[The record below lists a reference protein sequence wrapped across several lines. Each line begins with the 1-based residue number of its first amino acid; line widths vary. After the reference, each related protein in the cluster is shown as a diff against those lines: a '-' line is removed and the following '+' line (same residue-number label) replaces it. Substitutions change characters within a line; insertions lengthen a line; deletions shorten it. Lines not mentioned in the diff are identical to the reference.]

1 MNLSLILTDSA
12 ERFPEKSA
20 LFFNGREISYAD
32 LLDRVMRLAGGLQK
46 LGIKKGDRV
55 AIALPNRPEFVIA
68 YFAILHAGG
77 VVVPLNA
84 AATPYE
90 LTHYLTDSG
99 AKIFITGSR
108 RAHIWEELKKK
119 VPTRTIIAVD
129 SEEEETSLNRLITS
143 SEPVP
148 KVLVE
153 KNDPAVLIY
162 TSAMNGTPLGAVLSH
177 YNLFTNA
184 EAIRAI
190 EGIDKQD
197 RSIAV
202 IPLFHAFGATVNMLS
217 MIKYGGSMVL
227 MERFETEQFFEL
239 LSKSRV
245 TYMAAVPLILMGML
259 AYPQAGE
266 YDLGALWLSF
276 SGGCPTPPGMVEQF
290 KERFDTD
297 VMDGY
302 GLTEASPVVTS
313 NQINGRMKI
322 GSVGLPIPETT
333 VKIVDDAGKECP
345 CGAIGEVV
353 TSGPGVML
361 GYFRNPEATS
371 AVLNDGRLHTGD
383 LGYLDEDGFL
393 FLTGRKK
400 HMLITNGLN
409 IYPKEVEKVLR
420 LHPAVEEALV
430 LGKPD
435 PIKCEIAQ
443 ALVVAKPGHP
453 CNEKDILKFVR
464 SYLAPYKAPRKVT
477 FVEQLPTPNNG

>member
-77 VVVPLNA
+77 VAVALNA

-90 LTHYLTDSG
+90 LTYYLTDSG

-108 RAHIWEELKKK
+108 RAHIWEELKEK
-119 VPTRTIIAVD
+119 VPTRTIIVVD
-129 SEEEETSLNRLITS
+129 GEEEETPFNRLITS
-143 SEPVP
+143 SEPIP
-148 KVLVE
+148 TVLVE

-177 YNLFTNA
+177 HGLFTNA

-227 MERFETEQFFEL
+227 MERFETEQLFEL
-239 LSKSRV
+239 LSKNRV

-259 AYPQAGE
+259 AYPQAGQ
-266 YDLGALWLSF
+266 YDLGALWLCF
-276 SGGCPTPPGMVEQF
+276 SGGCPSPPGMVEQF
-290 KERFDTD
+290 KERFDAY

-361 GYFRNPEATS
+361 GYFRNAEATS

-430 LGKPD
+430 VGKPD

-443 ALVVAKPGHP
+443 ALVVAKPEHP
-453 CNEKDILKFVR
+453 CDEKDILKFVR

-477 FVEQLPTPNNG
+477 FVEQLPTPKNG